1 MQTIE
6 SRAFFGCNNLRTVII
21 GTAVRY
27 IGAQAFA
34 GTDQLEVID
43 ILQTNPDSLVLDPA
57 ILQQTRGAD
66 PRYVFRV
73 PNESYDAFRTH
84 PKWQHVTIVP
94 QTVEW
99 TFILGSSD
107 FQLNVTLFD
116 FNGKQQQFVITQ
128 GESTLTL
135 PGGSHVAIASASSA
149 AQTILRIAMGNAA
162 TALPCENRALKDL
175 SITVLQHETN
185 EKKTGFSH
193 GKQFK
198 TLVQVAPNPTR
209 STLSITPVQYSTTL
223 RYALYNVRGTAVA
236 NGVVGNAA
244 MVLLNVNNLV
254 PGVYILCV
262 ENEKEVQTLRIIK
275 W

>member
-1 MQTIE
+1 M
-6 SRAFFGCNNLRTVII
+6 
-21 GTAVRY
+21 
-27 IGAQAFA
+27 
-34 GTDQLEVID
+34 
-43 ILQTNPDSLVLDPA
+43 
-57 ILQQTRGAD
+57 
-66 PRYVFRV
+66 
-73 PNESYDAFRTH
+73 
-84 PKWQHVTIVP
+84 TIVP
-94 QTVEW
+94 QTVDW
-99 TFILGSSD
+99 TFILESSD

-149 AQTILRIAMGNAA
+149 AQTILRVAMGDAA
-162 TALPCENRALKDL
+162 TALPCENRALKEI

-185 EKKTGFSH
+185 EKKTGFSL
-193 GKQFK
+193 GKEYK
-198 TLVQVAPNPTR
+198 TLVQVAPNPTK
-209 STLSITPVQYSTTL
+209 STLSITPVQFSTTL

-236 NGVVGNAA
+236 NGVVDNAA